1 MFSRRSPENV
11 FASVVVCDERILQTK
26 SFCNRANARAFES
39 SFGELRNCRIQD
51 RASCLKRALLFGS
64 LARTPPPLHG
74 RFQLC
79 ALRHVHLANTI
90 AGETPRASCTDGY
103 RGDPLLLAATKL
115 SGRTLSEY
123 SSLASPKLYSTV
135 LVASFN
141 SGRTTSDGLTP
152 KTASLSRNS
161 SPSKNS

>member
-11 FASVVVCDERILQTK
+11 FASVVVCDESSLQRK

-74 RFQLC
+74 QFQLC
-79 ALRHVHLANTI
+79 ALRHVHWLTRLQEKRQ
-90 AGETPRASCTDGY
+90 GASCTNDY
-103 RGDPLLLAATKL
+103 CDQL
-115 SGRTLSEY
+115 SLQILSHRHSARAILSVRQQCC
-123 SSLASPKLYSTV
+123 SS
-135 LVASFN
+135 
-141 SGRTTSDGLTP
+141 
-152 KTASLSRNS
+152 
-161 SPSKNS
+161 